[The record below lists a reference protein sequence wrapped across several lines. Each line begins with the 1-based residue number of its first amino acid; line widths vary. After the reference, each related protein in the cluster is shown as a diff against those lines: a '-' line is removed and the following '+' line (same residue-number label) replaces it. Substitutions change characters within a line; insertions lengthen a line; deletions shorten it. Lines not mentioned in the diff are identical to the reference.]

1 MKEFFLTYRKT
12 ALPAD
17 AIITKLTIPLPA
29 EGAREVIKS
38 YKQAKR
44 KDDDIAIVT
53 SGFRVVLDERG
64 VVTDIS
70 LAYGGYVCSPAIS
83 QSLLII
89 SEWHRKLLRQRTLWR
104 HSSARSGLII
114 PSLKAPWRLWKR

>member
-1 MKEFFLTYRKT
+1 VLVASGTVLTAQSKSRGEFTLPMKEFFLAYRTT
-12 ALPAD
+12 ALPED

-53 SGFRVVLDERG
+53 SGFRVVIDECG

-70 LAYGGYVCSPAIS
+70 LAYGGY
-83 QSLLII
+83 
-89 SEWHRKLLRQRTLWR
+89 
-104 HSSARSGLII
+104 ARSSTI
-114 PSLKAPWRLWKR
+114 S